1 MLTHDE
7 LSYIEWTAT
16 HAPAGVTTWAGRFLP
31 AGLIRVLTGKIEYH
45 GEFTLQARRYLP
57 EFR

>member
-1 MLTHDE
+1 MLTREE
-7 LSYIEWTAT
+7 LSYVEWTAA
-16 HAPAGVTTWAGRFLP
+16 HPPAGVEAWAGIFVP
-31 AGLIRVLTGKIEYH
+31 AGLIRALTGKIEYH

>member
-1 MLTHDE
+1 MLDHEE
-7 LSYIEWTAT
+7 LDYIAWTAT
-16 HAPAGVTTWAGRFLP
+16 HSPADCEAWAGRFVP

-45 GEFTLQARRYLP
+45 GEFSLQARRYLP